1 MGFWEQVQEAA
12 GSADSIEK
20 QPRARAAVVAAFAQE
35 EGLPQNR
42 RLGLGSMKSVCSY
55 RGTRKGAAPFCLLRS
70 TAFLG
75 IGALQPPLGCRTFKP
90 KRLLCAGTISRHLP
104 DPPTA
109 GIPCHL
115 LGTPFIG
122 RRLCAGPVPELLRFS
137 LPDPHNGPRTRE
149 GRVLSSPFSRQRN
162 QLGLP
167 GRGGGW
173 WVVGGSVCSL
183 GGSHKAAV

>member
-12 GSADSIEK
+12 GSAGSIEK

-42 RLGLGSMKSVCSY
+42 RLGLGPMKSVCSY

-90 KRLLCAGTISRHLP
+90 KQLLCAGTISRHLP

-137 LPDPHNGPRTRE
+137 LPDPHNG
-149 GRVLSSPFSRQRN
+149 
-162 QLGLP
+162 LP
-167 GRGGGW
+167 DRGGASIILPIFQAKEPAGASRPRW

-183 GGSHKAAV
+183 SGSHKAAV